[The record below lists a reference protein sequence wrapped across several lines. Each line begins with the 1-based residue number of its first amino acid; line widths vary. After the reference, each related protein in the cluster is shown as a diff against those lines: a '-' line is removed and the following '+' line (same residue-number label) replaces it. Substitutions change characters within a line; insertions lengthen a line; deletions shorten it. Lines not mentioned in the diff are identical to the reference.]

1 VVVDL
6 NKKLW
11 EVPVM
16 TGPLG
21 WSVLEQTL
29 VRRERWPGGKL
40 KCVPLVYPGQDV
52 LPDQPVL
59 RIEQQEKVAESVL
72 AGQRLSLPAGN
83 KIDIK
88 AVRDGLNAVGE
99 GETIPAGLRGRV
111 VDITRRGGVLIESR
125 AAVVQGALG
134 AGNQVAGILT
144 MWQPNNAFQGP
155 QAIPPGAIL
164 VMPGPLN
171 LTMLRLAINS
181 GIAGM
186 IASSIET
193 RDLEGFL
200 QTDLIQLLDS
210 DNVEQTQAHLPS
222 LTLLLTE
229 GLGSMA
235 MPARIMNLL
244 SQHQGS
250 VVLLSGVTSLRQY
263 IQPEL
268 IISLSAKE
276 TQQNWQPVKP
286 DMALLMGAHVR
297 VCSGEHKGAIGTID
311 HLFAYQQV
319 FSSGVHAHAARL
331 RLEDGSQLVLPL
343 TLIERI
349 G

>member
-1 VVVDL
+1 
-6 NKKLW
+6 
-11 EVPVM
+11 M

-29 VRRERWPGGKL
+29 VRRERWPGGKV

-72 AGQRLSLPAGN
+72 AGQRLSLPATG

-88 AVRDGLNAVGE
+88 AVRDGVNAAGE

-125 AAVVQGALG
+125 AALIQGTIG

-144 MWQPNNAFQGP
+144 MWQPNNFSQSGP

-171 LTMLRLAINS
+171 LNMLRLAINS

-200 QTDLIQLLDS
+200 QTDLIQLLNS
-210 DNVEQTQAHLPS
+210 DNVEQTQAHLPP

-229 GLGSMA
+229 GLGAMA

-244 SQHQGS
+244 SQHQGA
-250 VVLLSGVTSLRQY
+250 VVLLSGVTSIRQY
-263 IQPEL
+263 VRPEL
-268 IISLSAKE
+268 IISLSSKE

-286 DMALLMGAHVR
+286 DLALVPGAHVR
-297 VCSGEHKGAIGTID
+297 VCSGEHEGAIGIID
-311 HLFAYQQV
+311 HLFAYQQM
-319 FSSGVHAHAARL
+319 FSSGVRARSARL
-331 RLEDGSQLVLPL
+331 RLEDGSLLVLPL
-343 TLIERI
+343 ALIERI

>member
-1 VVVDL
+1 
-6 NKKLW
+6 
-11 EVPVM
+11 M

-29 VRRERWPGGKL
+29 VRRERWPGGRVR
-40 KCVPLVYPGQDV
+40 CVPLVYPGQDV

-59 RIEQQEKVAESVL
+59 RIEQQEKVAESVM
-72 AGQRLSLPAGN
+72 AGQRLSLPAG

-88 AVRDGLNAVGE
+88 AVRDGLNASGE
-99 GETIPAGLRGRV
+99 GQTVPAGLRGRV

-125 AAVVQGALG
+125 ASVIQGALG

-181 GIAGM
+181 GIAGV
-186 IASSIET
+186 IASSIEI

-210 DNVEQTQAHLPS
+210 DNVEQAQAHLPS

-229 GLGSMA
+229 GLGAMA
-235 MPARIMNLL
+235 MPTRIMNLL

-250 VVLLSGVTSLRQY
+250 VALLSGVTSLRQY

-268 IISLSAKE
+268 IISLSPKE
-276 TQQNWQPVKP
+276 TPQNWQPVKP
-286 DMALLMGAHVR
+286 DMTLVKGAHVR
-297 VCSGEHKGAIGTID
+297 VCSGEHQGAIGTID

-319 FSSGVHAHAARL
+319 FSSGVRARAARL
-331 RLEDGSQLVLPL
+331 RLEDGSSLVLPL

>member
-1 VVVDL
+1 
-6 NKKLW
+6 
-11 EVPVM
+11 M

-29 VRRERWPGGKL
+29 VRKERWPGGKV

-88 AVRDGLNAVGE
+88 ALRDGVNSTGE

-125 AAVVQGALG
+125 AALIQGAIG

-144 MWQPNNAFQGP
+144 MWQPSNAFQGP

-210 DNVEQTQAHLPS
+210 DNVEQTQAHLPP

-268 IISLSAKE
+268 IISLSTKE

-286 DMALLMGAHVR
+286 DMTLVAGAHVR
-297 VCSGEHKGAIGTID
+297 VSSGEHKGAIGTID

-319 FSSGVHAHAARL
+319 FSSGVRARAARL
-331 RLEDGSQLVLPL
+331 RLEDGSLLVLPL
-343 TLIERI
+343 ALIERI

>member
-1 VVVDL
+1 
-6 NKKLW
+6 
-11 EVPVM
+11 M

-29 VRRERWPGGKL
+29 VRRERWPGGKAR
-40 KCVPLVYPGQDV
+40 CVPLVYPGQDV

-59 RIEQQEKVAESVL
+59 RIEQPEKVAETVL
-72 AGQRLSLPAGN
+72 AGQRLSLPAS
-83 KIDIK
+83 KIDIN
-88 AVRDGLNAVGE
+88 AVRDGLNANE
-99 GETIPAGLRGRV
+99 AGETIPAGLRGRV
-111 VDITRRGGVLIESR
+111 VDITRRGGVIIESR
-125 AAVVQGALG
+125 AAQIQGAIG

-171 LTMLRLAINS
+171 LTMLRLAVNS

-210 DNVEQTQAHLPS
+210 DNVEQTQEHLPP

-235 MPARIMNLL
+235 MPVRIMNLL

-250 VVLLSGVTSLRQY
+250 VVLLSGVTSLHQH

-268 IISLSAKE
+268 IISLSTKE
-276 TQQNWQPVKP
+276 AQQNWQPVKP
-286 DMALLMGAHVR
+286 DMTMVKGAQVR
-297 VCSGEHKGAIGTID
+297 VCGSEYKGMVGTID
-311 HLFAYQQV
+311 YLFDYQQT
-319 FSSGVHAHAARL
+319 FASGASARAVRI
-331 RLEDGSQLVLPL
+331 RLEDGSLLVLPF
-343 TLIERI
+343 THIERI

>member
-1 VVVDL
+1 
-6 NKKLW
+6 
-11 EVPVM
+11 M

-21 WSVLEQTL
+21 WSVLGQTL
-29 VRRERWPGGKL
+29 VRRERWPGGGK
-40 KCVPLVYPGQDV
+40 KCVPLAYPGQDV

-59 RIEQQEKVAESVL
+59 RIEQEEKAAEAVL
-72 AGQRLSLPAGN
+72 AGQRHSVFSAG
-83 KIDIK
+83 KVDIK
-88 AVRDGLNAVGE
+88 AVRDGLNANGE

-111 VDITRRGGVLIESR
+111 VDITRRGGVVIESR
-125 AAVVQGALG
+125 AALIQGAIG

-171 LTMLRLAINS
+171 LTMLRLAVNS
-181 GIAGM
+181 GIAGVV
-186 IASSIET
+186 ASSIEM

-210 DNVEQTQAHLPS
+210 DNVEQVQAHLPPI
-222 LTLLLTE
+222 TLLLTE

-235 MPARIMNLL
+235 MPVQIMNLL
-244 SQHQGS
+244 SRYQGS
-250 VVLLSGVTSLRQY
+250 VALLSGVTSLHQY

-268 IISLSAKE
+268 IISLPPKE
-276 TQQNWQPVKP
+276 AQQNWHPVQP
-286 DMALLMGAHVR
+286 DLALVPGAHVR
-297 VCSGEHKGAIGTID
+297 VWGGDHQGAIGTID
-311 HLFAYQQV
+311 YLFAYEQV
-319 FSSGVHAHAARL
+319 FSSGIKARAARL
-331 RLEDGSQLVLPL
+331 LLEDGSLLVLPL
-343 TLIERI
+343 SLIERI